1 MLVDGAGC
9 CDGVV
14 FPSTF
19 EMDYEVDRSSG
30 RVNISRLSAALADMD
45 IRFHFLIFETGRV
58 QVRCGSARNVSAVVG
73 TLDSSGNLTIPAGA
87 ATLNG
92 TSFGERDGV
101 GKCGGSVSDLS
112 LTNNAPLVGSLDP
125 VSNSIS
131 FNGVFSVTTEGNT
144 YNIQLNMTGDYV
156 NRPPVAVFGVEGPG
170 LEAFAQGGCPAV
182 LNGGNPPEPTVEA
195 NDPSGLKM
203 YLRSFSSDP
212 DGAWAGADLALD
224 QWFHGRDSG
233 PIKFIG
239 ESRRLGPVVFE
250 FGPIHHV
257 TLETTDR
264 AGATATSDCDFRVV
278 DTTPPSVTPPGST
291 TVAAT
296 DSNGTTPSTSDAL
309 RDFLGGASAADSV
322 DSAPTARPP
331 LLNGKEVK
339 ENTLFPIGVW
349 AVTFR
354 YVDRFGN
361 QGAAVS
367 SVRIVAPK
375 K

>member
-1 MLVDGAGC
+1 MNLRRKRHQVIGIVGGLLLSLSITALLAWRAYSAPAPPPSASPALQAYSAHGRGTMLVDGAGC

-73 TLDSSGNLTIPAGA
+73 TIDSSGNLTIPAGA

-156 NRPPVAVFGVEGPG
+156 NRPPVAVFGVE
-170 LEAFAQGGCPAV
+170 
-182 LNGGNPPEPTVEA
+182 
-195 NDPSGLKM
+195 
-203 YLRSFSSDP
+203 
-212 DGAWAGADLALD
+212 
-224 QWFHGRDSG
+224 
-233 PIKFIG
+233 
-239 ESRRLGPVVFE
+239 
-250 FGPIHHV
+250 
-257 TLETTDR
+257 
-264 AGATATSDCDFRVV
+264 
-278 DTTPPSVTPPGST
+278 
-291 TVAAT
+291 
-296 DSNGTTPSTSDAL
+296 
-309 RDFLGGASAADSV
+309 
-322 DSAPTARPP
+322 
-331 LLNGKEVK
+331 
-339 ENTLFPIGVW
+339 
-349 AVTFR
+349 
-354 YVDRFGN
+354 
-361 QGAAVS
+361 
-367 SVRIVAPK
+367 
-375 K
+375 